1 MKDSNMLFR
10 RLSSAALTIAGV
22 FFVLYPAIRP
32 FSDEVSLEGAAAF
45 ASNNWIVAHMLAMI
59 AFTFMLIGIVGLVN
73 GLRGTDAE
81 RLGRWALLV
90 SVIGVGLTLPFYGGE
105 AYGLHAVGIEALNE
119 QNATLLSLAT
129 TIRSGAGLVMFLF
142 ALLTLAAGVIIL
154 AIAIWKSGSYPR
166 WSGSV
171 LAFGTALYIPQFFG
185 NQPLRIAH
193 GVIMLIG
200 CVWLAI
206 VMWSGD

>member
-1 MKDSNMLFR
+1 MKSSKLLFR
-10 RLSSAALTIAGV
+10 RLSAAAFTIAGV

-45 ASNNWIVAHMLAMI
+45 ASNNWIVAHMLAMV
-59 AFTFMLIGIVGLVN
+59 AFTLLLFGMVALVDS
-73 GLRGTDAE
+73 LEGTKGAQM
-81 RLGRWALLV
+81 GSWALLI

-105 AYGLHAVGIEALNE
+105 AYGLHAVGIEAMKE
-119 QNATLLSLAT
+119 QNAALLSLAT

-142 ALLTLAAGVIIL
+142 ALLALAFGTIML
-154 AIAIWKSGSYPR
+154 AIAIWRSGSYPR

-171 LAFGTALYIPQFFG
+171 LAAGVALYMPQFFG

-206 VMWSGD
+206 LLWPED

>member
-1 MKDSNMLFR
+1 MGS
-10 RLSSAALTIAGV
+10 
-22 FFVLYPAIRP
+22 
-32 FSDEVSLEGAAAF
+32 
-45 ASNNWIVAHMLAMI
+45 
-59 AFTFMLIGIVGLVN
+59 
-73 GLRGTDAE
+73 
-81 RLGRWALLV
+81 WALLI

-105 AYGLHAVGIEALNE
+105 AYGLHAVGIEAMKE
-119 QNATLLSLAT
+119 QNAALLSLAT

-142 ALLTLAAGVIIL
+142 ALLALAFGTIML
-154 AIAIWKSGSYPR
+154 AIAIWRSGSYPR

-171 LAFGTALYIPQFFG
+171 LAAGVALYMPQFFG

-206 VMWSGD
+206 LLWPED